1 MTEQRSHSRF
11 GGSVASRWLRCPGS
25 VALADTV
32 PPRPTSSYAQ
42 EGKIAHALAEQCL
55 KDGVRTAAG
64 YTNSDAAY
72 LLDGARG
79 QISHEM
85 VEAVDVYLSAV
96 WAEFDADPSA
106 ELFVEQRFS
115 LEIATADKDEVFGTN
130 DALVYSPSRKRL
142 AIFDYKHGA
151 GVAVDATN
159 NTQAKFYAVGAAFAH
174 SDWPIEAVEIF
185 IVQPRARNVSEAG
198 AVKQWLMDPLELL
211 DFSAE
216 LEAGIAAAKQ
226 PDAPR
231 HAGPHCQF
239 CPAAAICPEREQQGI
254 RAAAMEFE
262 SVAVI
267 DTSKVLPPPRDLG
280 LMKISR
286 ILLGAEILEEWFG
299 QVRQFALECLEN
311 GIGIPGYKLVEKD
324 SRRKFNGDEDELVS
338 EFGLLYDIA
347 EDELRPR
354 KLATITEIER
364 KLAARVKDKD
374 ELRKAKE
381 AFSLKYTIKESS
393 GVRIAPASDK
403 RPAVNAVATDYASV
417 KLPAA

>member
-55 KDGVRTAAG
+55 RTAFARPRATPTLTPPICSTAREARSVTKWSRPSTSISPPCG
-64 YTNSDAAY
+64 RSSTPILRRAFRRAAF
-72 LLDGARG
+72 L
-79 QISHEM
+79 
-85 VEAVDVYLSAV
+85 
-96 WAEFDADPSA
+96 P
-106 ELFVEQRFS
+106 
-115 LEIATADKDEVFGTN
+115 EIATADKDEVFGTN

-211 DFSAE
+211 EFSAE
-216 LEAGIAAAKQ
+216 LEAGSRLQSSPTRRDTQARIASSARPPRSARSASSRASRPPRWSSRASPSSIRRSCCRRRAISGSCRSVASCSARTFSKSGSDRCASSRSNALRTASAFPATSSSRRTAAANSTATRTSWCRSSAFSTALPKTSF
-226 PDAPR
+226 ARASSPR
-231 HAGPHCQF
+231 
-239 CPAAAICPEREQQGI
+239 
-254 RAAAMEFE
+254 
-262 SVAVI
+262 
-267 DTSKVLPPPRDLG
+267 
-280 LMKISR
+280 
-286 ILLGAEILEEWFG
+286 
-299 QVRQFALECLEN
+299 
-311 GIGIPGYKLVEKD
+311 
-324 SRRKFNGDEDELVS
+324 SRRSSANW
-338 EFGLLYDIA
+338 
-347 EDELRPR
+347 RP
-354 KLATITEIER
+354 AS
-364 KLAARVKDKD
+364 DKD